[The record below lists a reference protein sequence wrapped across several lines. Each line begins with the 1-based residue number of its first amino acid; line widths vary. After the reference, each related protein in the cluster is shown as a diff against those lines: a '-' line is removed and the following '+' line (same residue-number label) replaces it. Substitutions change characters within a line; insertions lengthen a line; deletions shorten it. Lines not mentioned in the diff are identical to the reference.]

1 MGIKTYVVKKG
12 DTLSAIARDHIGE
25 ASQYKEIAKIN
36 GINNTEMINVGDVLK
51 IPVPSEG
58 KVETLDLDEISKESS
73 QPGESNKEKGNTIT
87 QKPYNAQ
94 NPYMQKKETPKEDA
108 IQEKS
113 IMQKEYQAS
122 NPYIQKQ
129 EEGKTEFLKN
139 YGFGEEDIKRIE
151 RGEIEVEELIKEVNE
166 DKNPERRKKLMEK
179 GYLMMY
185 GQSTELDITDMEEL
199 KKAYEKVKVGLKESR
214 EELKE
219 IERENSG
226 VTEQVLK
233 KIEEGKTLEEILK
246 SQVAWRYKDKEGNV
260 KYIYNTPT
268 QISAA
273 AAASGVNDGRK
284 YEAVYGSEIGEEEI
298 ESLKQV
304 LSNGNSYK
312 GSDQEKEA
320 LRKIKEKSIEK
331 EKNKEKRKK
340 DLEDKIG
347 WLEEKHGLYKDVI
360 EKVEYEVD
368 YYFTYQDRY
377 VLKEDFNNQNKIK
390 GEVREKAKEL
400 FDVSKYRLDEKT
412 GETKHEGYGNV
423 KLEGDGSYTVN
434 DKEAV
439 VALISSI
446 INETGEVEYD
456 GTLKVGGEN
465 GHVITSGD
473 LLLTNYGQWL
483 AYMSETEKGIFN
495 YILNTEGYE
504 KAYKYL
510 DDVAYYFDNKWVE
523 ERSKKDEEFADN
535 HGVLAS
541 LASAASGW
549 VGGAEA
555 FFHSTYSAIQGQK
568 IRKTNTY
575 NPMDTYRSKV
585 SLNIREKSEELA
597 FLYDTG
603 MSMADSGMM
612 MALTA
617 GMGTAGRAATSTLLM
632 GSRAYVS
639 TLNENLDRG
648 LSDGEAILTAIASA
662 ATDAAMEAY
671 SAGHLMNLE
680 EKLGEGAMR
689 AVDAAGRA
697 TKNEAVNEILQKGTY
712 VLMSAGS
719 QGITEAEEEM
729 TTEIVNELID
739 RGVIKD
745 KSQYEERIKWYQE
758 LGYTE
763 NESKGKA
770 NVEFIN
776 RVKQASLGG
785 LLSGVTFGAVGGA
798 LNVKGG
804 ALDGSRVEVGKVGR
818 EDVETV
824 QTKIENDVS
833 VKEESNVNHNVDSK
847 VKTSVEADLKRYN
860 EIMDIMKT
868 EEYQEYKYNYEH
880 GYAQVLREDF
890 NKIEA
895 ELKVLEKRLGDHIP
909 KQASQTEKVK
919 VDSDQMQKTKIK
931 TPSELDLDRYNE
943 IMDIMK
949 SDDYQI
955 YKTNPSASQYRAQW
969 VNLEN
974 EYQNLVSKL
983 SQHASQNNQNQTIQK
998 ETTNKQPIEKNQA
1011 GAFDYKQTN
1020 SMNSKDAKALL
1031 KNIGSKI
1038 QENLLHKIKHPKTQD
1053 NRTTSYVQTSVEAD
1067 LKRYNEIMDIMKT
1080 EEYQEYKYNYEH
1092 GYAQVLREDFNK
1104 IEAELKVLEK
1114 RLGDHI
1120 SKQASQANISTANI
1134 PRNYV
1139 SFSKNFIESI
1149 DQMSQYYGD
1158 AGYTVNSLF
1167 LKGNTIQQ
1175 IFSQLDR
1182 QSQMDFYNFLQN
1194 TREGRYL
1201 ASLSADEI
1209 RSLCIYTW
1217 GSYRTINE
1225 KLRSEKISGKING
1238 IEAQTLV
1245 NNMDSA
1251 IAKFGGL
1258 ETPMELYRAV
1268 DVKSFTSQ
1276 NSTYKALFEG
1286 IDITDLNQVYS
1297 VLKVLEGKE
1306 FGDLGYMSASPG
1318 YSTSFAKQDDYPIV
1332 LDIIA
1337 DKGTPGAYINQI
1349 STFYNGENEFLL
1361 AHGMKLEMLEVSPP
1375 QRDINGLE
1383 KIIVKCVVK

>member
-113 IMQKEYQAS
+113 IMQREYQAS

-151 RGEIEVEELIKEVNE
+151 RGEIEVEELVKEINE

-465 GHVITSGD
+465 SHVITSGD

-697 TKNEAVNEILQKGTY
+697 TKSEAVNEILQKGTY

-729 TTEIVNELID
+729 TT
-739 RGVIKD
+739 
-745 KSQYEERIKWYQE
+745 
-758 LGYTE
+758 GYTE

-868 EEYQEYKYNYEH
+868 EEYQNYKYNYEH

-909 KQASQTEKVK
+909 KQASQTEVSDTTNIKEYSNNIKMNDLDLNTMLTRMNTIANLMQSNDYDAYKANPKGHINHLYWNHLEMEYANLRSKVEQY
-919 VDSDQMQKTKIK
+919 SQTKI
-931 TPSELDLDRYNE
+931 
-943 IMDIMK
+943 
-949 SDDYQI
+949 
-955 YKTNPSASQYRAQW
+955 
-969 VNLEN
+969 EN
-974 EYQNLVSKL
+974 EMDNHENNFKNQHINSTDFDGISLKNSILKEMPKNLNDLEKARYLYLKLNEAVNYDEDYIISKSTVTYHQRINFNNMQSNQVICKSWSSLYYDILMDAGFDASRVKISGRTNTGVHKWVEIDFGSDGILIADGTNLFSGMTDLTRAKSGMPTQGFFLNKGELIKNWYSLKNADFVKEKNRNMSEQLRCVDTSLGYTQEGMYFQEVLEQLKNDFKDPNLVSQVLGNEMQGNTEQVLNYFVQL
-983 SQHASQNNQNQTIQK
+983 S
-998 ETTNKQPIEKNQA
+998 EP
-1011 GAFDYKQTN
+1011 
-1020 SMNSKDAKALL
+1020 SM
-1031 KNIGSKI
+1031 GGVR
-1038 QENLLHKIKHPKTQD
+1038 H
-1053 NRTTSYVQTSVEAD
+1053 
-1067 LKRYNEIMDIMKT
+1067 MDIINNLK
-1080 EEYQEYKYNYEH
+1080 KYFIWI
-1092 GYAQVLREDFNK
+1092 QVDL
-1104 IEAELKVLEK
+1104 
-1114 RLGDHI
+1114 
-1120 SKQASQANISTANI
+1120 
-1134 PRNYV
+1134 
-1139 SFSKNFIESI
+1139 
-1149 DQMSQYYGD
+1149 
-1158 AGYTVNSLF
+1158 LF
-1167 LKGNTIQQ
+1167 T
-1175 IFSQLDR
+1175 
-1182 QSQMDFYNFLQN
+1182 
-1194 TREGRYL
+1194 
-1201 ASLSADEI
+1201 
-1209 RSLCIYTW
+1209 
-1217 GSYRTINE
+1217 
-1225 KLRSEKISGKING
+1225 
-1238 IEAQTLV
+1238 
-1245 NNMDSA
+1245 
-1251 IAKFGGL
+1251 
-1258 ETPMELYRAV
+1258 
-1268 DVKSFTSQ
+1268 
-1276 NSTYKALFEG
+1276 
-1286 IDITDLNQVYS
+1286 
-1297 VLKVLEGKE
+1297 
-1306 FGDLGYMSASPG
+1306 
-1318 YSTSFAKQDDYPIV
+1318 
-1332 LDIIA
+1332 
-1337 DKGTPGAYINQI
+1337 
-1349 STFYNGENEFLL
+1349 
-1361 AHGMKLEMLEVSPP
+1361 
-1375 QRDINGLE
+1375 
-1383 KIIVKCVVK
+1383 

>member
-268 QISAA
+268 QISA

-895 ELKVLEKRLGDHIP
+895 ELKVLEKRLGDHI
-909 KQASQTEKVK
+909 
-919 VDSDQMQKTKIK
+919 
-931 TPSELDLDRYNE
+931 
-943 IMDIMK
+943 
-949 SDDYQI
+949 
-955 YKTNPSASQYRAQW
+955 
-969 VNLEN
+969 
-974 EYQNLVSKL
+974 
-983 SQHASQNNQNQTIQK
+983 
-998 ETTNKQPIEKNQA
+998 
-1011 GAFDYKQTN
+1011 
-1020 SMNSKDAKALL
+1020 
-1031 KNIGSKI
+1031 
-1038 QENLLHKIKHPKTQD
+1038 
-1053 NRTTSYVQTSVEAD
+1053 
-1067 LKRYNEIMDIMKT
+1067 
-1080 EEYQEYKYNYEH
+1080 
-1092 GYAQVLREDFNK
+1092 
-1104 IEAELKVLEK
+1104 
-1114 RLGDHI
+1114 